1 MDLYLKSVISMS
13 KFKLSFKK
21 LSLVKI
27 LSLGTIVL
35 GLGCISW
42 SLINIWSQ
50 PKNSY
55 NEATDN
61 VEYLSELDSYDKST
75 VIYDVNPEKGDNFGS
90 LIMPTLKQKF
100 AIIQGTDD
108 KELKKGVGHFFESA
122 LPGEEDNCVLSG
134 HRDTVFSQ
142 IGKLKIGDPLIV
154 QTAAGIF
161 TYRVSETRI
170 VKKDDKTVIVP
181 ADNGKLTMTTCYPF
195 HFIGYAP
202 ERYIVFANLV
212 KNK

>member
-61 VEYLSELDSYDKST
+61 VEYLSKLDSYDKST
-75 VIYDVNPEKGDNFGS
+75 VIYEVNPEKGDDFGS
-90 LIMPTLKQKF
+90 IIMPTLKQKF
-100 AIIQGTDD
+100 PLYR
-108 KELKKGVGHFFESA
+108 ELMIRS
-122 LPGEEDNCVLSG
+122 
-134 HRDTVFSQ
+134 
-142 IGKLKIGDPLIV
+142 
-154 QTAAGIF
+154 
-161 TYRVSETRI
+161 
-170 VKKDDKTVIVP
+170 
-181 ADNGKLTMTTCYPF
+181 
-195 HFIGYAP
+195 
-202 ERYIVFANLV
+202 
-212 KNK
+212 

>member
-1 MDLYLKSVISMS
+1 MYLKSVISMS

-61 VEYLSELDSYDKST
+61 VEYLSKLDSYDKST
-75 VIYDVNPEKGDNFGS
+75 VIYEVNPEKGDDFGS
-90 LIMPTLKQKF
+90 IIMPTLKQKF
-100 AIIQGTDD
+100 PIIQGTDD
-108 KELKKGVGHFFESA
+108 KELKKGVGHFLESA

-154 QTAAGIF
+154 QTSAGIF

-181 ADNGKLTMTTCYPF
+181 ADNAKLTMTTCYPF
-195 HFIGYAP
+195 YFIGYAP